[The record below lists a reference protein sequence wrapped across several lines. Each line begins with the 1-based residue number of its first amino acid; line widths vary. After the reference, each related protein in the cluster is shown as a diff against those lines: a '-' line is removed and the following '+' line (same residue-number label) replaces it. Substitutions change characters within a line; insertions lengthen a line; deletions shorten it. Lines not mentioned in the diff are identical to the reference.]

1 MGWKQDVADG
11 NRFMFGKNWSNFLRS
26 VDDHVIDEAM
36 NDLRRKLGDIKGKT
50 FLDIGSGSGLH
61 SLAAMKLGASRV
73 LSFDY
78 DKQCVACT
86 RELKS
91 QYYADNDHW
100 EVLQGSVLD
109 RHFMEKLGCFDIV
122 YSWGVLHH
130 TGRMWDAIDNACIPV
145 DDRLMIAI
153 YNRAR
158 LSAYWAFV
166 KRTYNKY
173 TVMKLLWTSLYLPY
187 YTLKALVKKAV
198 FLRKPLN
205 RLVRTIGI
213 GRGMNFF
220 YDVIDWIGGYPYE
233 YAAPEEVFEYVR
245 KKGFRLEHL
254 TTRWGIGNN
263 VFVFRKERTDMPG
276 PNRQGAGTEQRL
288 GPPLE
293 M

>member
-1 MGWKQDVADG
+1 M
-11 NRFMFGKNWSNFLRS
+11 
-26 VDDHVIDEAM
+26 
-36 NDLRRKLGDIKGKT
+36 
-50 FLDIGSGSGLH
+50 
-61 SLAAMKLGASRV
+61 
-73 LSFDY
+73 
-78 DKQCVACT
+78 
-86 RELKS
+86 
-91 QYYADNDHW
+91 
-100 EVLQGSVLD
+100 
-109 RHFMEKLGCFDIV
+109 
-122 YSWGVLHH
+122 
-130 TGRMWDAIDNACIPV
+130 
-145 DDRLMIAI
+145 
-153 YNRAR
+153 
-158 LSAYWAFV
+158 
-166 KRTYNKY
+166 
-173 TVMKLLWTSLYLPY
+173 
-187 YTLKALVKKAV
+187 KKAV